1 MVFQMWSVL
10 HLAYIASPVVLAILL
25 YRWTKHNSM
34 STNRTIGIVLSALAV
49 LILVVRNLD
58 IWIRTGFSYEII
70 PLQIC
75 HFANFVLL
83 GAFLFKNKTLFALS
97 FTLNMPAAYMSII
110 FANSLSNY
118 DDFFRI
124 RPQAYFWGHLLIV
137 MIALWAVMV
146 RQVRIDTKV
155 LMKTF
160 GLMVVMF
167 FSAVV
172 INNLFTLVGMTP
184 NYFYAMRPEKGT
196 PLEWFYT
203 VTDPIMI
210 GRFMIH
216 PVYWILTGLFAV
228 VIVGVLAVVY
238 QGIIWTTRD
247 IDWRLVAT
255 ES

>member
-34 STNRTIGIVLSALAV
+34 SANRTIGIVLSTLAV
-49 LILVVRNLD
+49 LVLVVRNAD

-83 GAFLFKNKTLFALS
+83 GAFVFRNKALFALS

-118 DDFFRI
+118 SDFLRI

-146 RQVRIDTKV
+146 KQVRIDMKV
-155 LMKTF
+155 LIKTF
-160 GLMVVMF
+160 GLMVILFM
-167 FSAVV
+167 SAVV
-172 INNLFTLVGMTP
+172 INNLFTLFGMTP

-210 GRFMIH
+210 GRFLIH

-228 VIVGVLAVVY
+228 IIVGVLAVVY
-238 QGIIWTTRD
+238 QGIMFATRD
-247 IDWRLVAT
+247 ADARLVP
-255 ES
+255 ERS